1 VDAVES
7 MPALPNPLS
16 ESAALANPGGDTT
29 SDIFA
34 GSASG
39 VQSIGASRVYI
50 FGGIALIVVGLF
62 FGDIF
67 AVFILH
73 QNAAQQGEALIAAAR
88 AIADGNQNLVDRSFV
103 RLGGLLEDRG
113 TKVDAHVH
121 MIDAGYL
128 ALLLALAQPY
138 VLLSDRVR
146 KSLAGLFIL
155 AGIFFPVGIFL
166 IHYLGLAGS
175 PFSAIGWA
183 SVLADAA
190 GAVLI
195 AILLV
200 QLWGF
205 WKFFRG
211 DVTNNAA
218 SASFDGGEYGM
229 PRRALL
235 TGGTILILLGFMQG
249 AYYAGTMLY
258 QHERMETEILQRLIG
273 SASAGNLNAAASE
286 IGAFGNLAGTR
297 AVNIAAHSHIIE
309 FGLLALL
316 LSFIQPYVFLAE
328 KWKRR
333 WVELFLG
340 GSVVLPMF
348 VLLEVRFG
356 LIAGGIA
363 DTGGLMIIV
372 ALIAMLVGVVRYSG
386 AVSAHA
392 KPKAQT
398 SHEKTSMSASR
409 KVLILGAMA
418 LAACGMLYGLHYAL
432 FVEHQTL
439 ERMGGSLAASFS
451 AAAGRN
457 LDRSQIALQRYAETK
472 YDYVRQVDAHSH
484 WTGLAMLMFALGVI
498 FGRVQFTESMRTLIA
513 WGLLIGSV
521 MFPAAVLFQTYNH
534 GAFLWKAFSIAG
546 SGLVMVAL
554 AATAWGFARPQL
566 S

>member
-1 VDAVES
+1 
-7 MPALPNPLS
+7 MPALPNSLS
-16 ESAALANPGGDTT
+16 DSAALALANPGGDAT
-29 SDIFA
+29 SDLFPGFA
-34 GSASG
+34 GG
-39 VQSIGASRVYI
+39 VQPSSASRVYI
-50 FGGIALIVVGLF
+50 FGGIALIVGGLF

-73 QNAAQQGEALIAAAR
+73 QNAARQGEALIAAAS
-88 AIADGNQNLVDRSFV
+88 AVAEGNQNLVDQTFV

-138 VLLSDRVR
+138 VALSYRVR
-146 KSLAGLFIL
+146 KLLAASFIL
-155 AGIFFPVGIFL
+155 ASLCFPVGIFL
-166 IHYLGLAGS
+166 IHYVGLAAS

-205 WKFFRG
+205 WKFLRG
-211 DVTNNAA
+211 PVENHVAA
-218 SASFDGGEYGM
+218 AFDGGEDGM

-273 SASAGNLNAAASE
+273 SASAGNLTAAASE
-286 IGAFGNLAGTR
+286 VGAFGNLAGTR

-309 FGLLALL
+309 FGLLALM

-340 GSVVLPMF
+340 GSVILPMF

-363 DTGGLMIIV
+363 DIGGLMIIV

-386 AVSAHA
+386 AVEAQA
-392 KPKAQT
+392 KPSAQT
-398 SHEKTSMSASR
+398 SYDRPSMSPSR
-409 KVLILGAMA
+409 KILIFGAMA
-418 LAACGMLYGLHYAL
+418 IAACGMLYGLHYAF
-432 FVEHQTL
+432 FVEHQTFD
-439 ERMGGSLAASFS
+439 RMGSSLAASFS

-457 LDRSQIALQRYAETK
+457 LDQSQIALQRYAETK

-498 FGRVQFTESMRTLIA
+498 LGRVHFEESMRTLVA

-534 GAFLWKAFSIAG
+534 GAFLCKTLSIAG
-546 SGLVMVAL
+546 SGLVIVAL
-554 AATAWGFARPQL
+554 AATAWGFARPRL